1 MKKKNLI
8 NIIII
13 IILLIILYIFFQIK
27 MAKNINIGNNTN
39 SQEIVN
45 YILNISSYEAKI
57 TVEIESN
64 KNKNQYIIKQKYQKP
79 DISTQEII
87 EPSNIEGVIISKNE
101 NQLKLENTKLS
112 LSSIFENYKY
122 VSDNNLDL
130 NCFIEDYKNDNQAS
144 WKEENDYIVM
154 MTKNNKIEKRLWI
167 NRMNKKP
174 EKLEIKWTNKKDMI
188 YILYNE
194 VDINA

>member
-1 MKKKNLI
+1 
-8 NIIII
+8 
-13 IILLIILYIFFQIK
+13 

-87 EPSNIEGVIISKNE
+87 EPSNIEGVI
-101 NQLKLENTKLS
+101 
-112 LSSIFENYKY
+112 
-122 VSDNNLDL
+122 
-130 NCFIEDYKNDNQAS
+130 
-144 WKEENDYIVM
+144 
-154 MTKNNKIEKRLWI
+154 
-167 NRMNKKP
+167 
-174 EKLEIKWTNKKDMI
+174 
-188 YILYNE
+188 
-194 VDINA
+194 